1 MKIHQ
6 LTHATMIDVE
16 QTAMAFPDSYVRLK
30 LLCKAKKTLVEIMGL
45 GVRIA

>member
-30 LLCKAKKTLVEIMGL
+30 LLCKAKKH
-45 GVRIA
+45 